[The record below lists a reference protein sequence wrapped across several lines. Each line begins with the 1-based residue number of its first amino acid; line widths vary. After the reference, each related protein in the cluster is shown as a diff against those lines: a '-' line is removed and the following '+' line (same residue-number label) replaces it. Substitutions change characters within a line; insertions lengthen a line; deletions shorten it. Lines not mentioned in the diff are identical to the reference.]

1 MCQHIFQPMWFPSL
15 MVRSSWRQS
24 CFTKVSVLLS
34 MWVCLL
40 AEWGL
45 LPKPRPWNRYTDSSH
60 SFLFFFVIIV
70 FVIIIIIIVYI
81 IIIIIITIIII
92 FVYYYMYHCYYVYF
106 NFNHQGFFRGHEF
119 TKDLWYFTKRLQV
132 GNNLH
137 WMARPFI
144 SWLGSQSADYL
155 LCWKTEQT
163 KGIVSANP
171 IIITTKLNIKKHW
184 FYFNLKTFDLC

>member
-1 MCQHIFQPMWFPSL
+1 MCYKFAPCYTRNVQFSKKLEQDKFFMYTFIIWLTRPCTYTKSCLFVYFCLCCTNRQVMCQHIFQPMWFPSL

-34 MWVCLL
+34 MWVCLW

-92 FVYYYMYHCYYVYF
+92 FVYYYMYHCKCYYVYF
-106 NFNHQGFFRGHEF
+106 NLNHQGFFRGHEF
-119 TKDLWYFTKRLQV
+119 TKDLWY
-132 GNNLH
+132 
-137 WMARPFI
+137 
-144 SWLGSQSADYL
+144 
-155 LCWKTEQT
+155 
-163 KGIVSANP
+163 
-171 IIITTKLNIKKHW
+171 
-184 FYFNLKTFDLC
+184 

>member
-34 MWVCLL
+34 MWVCLW

-81 IIIIIITIIII
+81 IIIIITIIII

-106 NFNHQGFFRGHEF
+106 NSII
-119 TKDLWYFTKRLQV
+119 KDFLEVMSLLRIFGILLKGYKWVITYNGWLSLLSV
-132 GNNLH
+132 GLVH
-137 WMARPFI
+137 KVQTIYSVEKLSKPKELCQPTPSSSPP
-144 SWLGSQSADYL
+144 SW
-155 LCWKTEQT
+155 
-163 KGIVSANP
+163 I
-171 IIITTKLNIKKHW
+171 
-184 FYFNLKTFDLC
+184 